1 MKIKQN
7 PKAIYT
13 KLEDKIVILEA
24 EKGRVL
30 TLNQTA
36 SFIWEKSKRAI
47 EVKKLVDKL
56 CQEFEVERKIADK
69 DTQELVK
76 KLLKRSLL
84 LKA

>member
-7 PKAIYT
+7 PEAIYT
-13 KLEDKIVILEA
+13 KLEDKIIILEA
-24 EKGRVL
+24 EKGELL

-47 EVKKLVDKL
+47 EVKKLVEKL
-56 CQEFEVERKIADK
+56 CQEFAVERKVATRDI
-69 DTQELVK
+69 QELVK
-76 KLLKRSLL
+76 NLLKKGLL

>member
-7 PKAIYT
+7 PKTIYT
-13 KLEDKIVILEA
+13 KLEDKIIILEA
-24 EKGRVL
+24 EKGKLL

-36 SFIWEKSKRAI
+36 SFIWEKSKRAV

-56 CQEFEVERKIADK
+56 CQEFEVERKIAAK

-76 KLLKRSLL
+76 KLLKRGLL
-84 LKA
+84 VKA